1 MLDPSTPRFPSAF
14 SDRRTCVRRKPP
26 SPVPESST
34 RANRRASENERESEK
49 SNRALRNI
57 YAVFTHFYGAIL
69 QVATSKIPPKKRQ
82 SEVHD
87 ESSTV
92 PPLTLPLMMS

>member
-1 MLDPSTPRFPSAF
+1 M
-14 SDRRTCVRRKPP
+14 VEYPP